1 MMNLSYPE
9 ILTLN
14 QKLNLDKKLTPYKIS
29 ILSNIT
35 INQIKEILDYS
46 LKLNG
51 IRSKINIGQYDNI
64 IQEVSKHSQSDLVI
78 IFFELANLKENFHTK
93 INLVSEKELR
103 EFTDFFKSTIDM
115 ILSNLKK
122 TPLVLFNKFSP
133 LIFSSFALEK
143 NRLEKISEELNI
155 YLEKKI
161 DNNVKIIDIDKLISN
176 LGINQSVD
184 MRLFYGAKSLYSI
197 NFYKSY
203 SEFIN
208 PIILSSLGKMKKAL
222 IFDCDN
228 TLWHGILGEDGYKN
242 IKMGDDSYEGRIF
255 QQIQEKALE
264 LYDKGIFIC
273 LCTKNN
279 YDDVIEVISKHK
291 DMRLKKENFSVIK
304 SNWKNKVDNIIEIGK
319 ELNVGLDSL
328 VFIDDSDFELE
339 FVKKKLPEVRLF
351 KVPQDISKYYYLF
364 NKEIQIF
371 YKFNQTQEDKIR
383 NIDFK
388 NQLKRKKLRTK
399 FTKIEGYLNSLNIK
413 ITINLNDKKNISRI
427 SQMTLKTNQFNLT
440 TRRYSEKQIKNF
452 LTNKKYLIFTLLLK
466 DKFGDSGIT
475 GLAILKIEKPNNSSV
490 IDTFLLS
497 CRIIGRNVEYAFMNF
512 IISYLKKK
520 KINLV
525 RSNYIRSKKNDQ
537 VKNFYEQCSFEIEK
551 DKKEKKKYSV
561 KINKYKP
568 KLLKYIKINE

>member
-1 MMNLSYPE
+1 
-9 ILTLN
+9 
-14 QKLNLDKKLTPYKIS
+14 
-29 ILSNIT
+29 
-35 INQIKEILDYS
+35 
-46 LKLNG
+46 
-51 IRSKINIGQYDNI
+51 
-64 IQEVSKHSQSDLVI
+64 
-78 IFFELANLKENFHTK
+78 
-93 INLVSEKELR
+93 
-103 EFTDFFKSTIDM
+103 
-115 ILSNLKK
+115 
-122 TPLVLFNKFSP
+122 
-133 LIFSSFALEK
+133 
-143 NRLEKISEELNI
+143 
-155 YLEKKI
+155 
-161 DNNVKIIDIDKLISN
+161 
-176 LGINQSVD
+176 

-197 NFYKSY
+197 DFYKSY

-264 LYDKGIFIC
+264 LYNKGIFIC

-279 YDDVIEVISKHK
+279 YDDVIEVINKHK

-304 SNWKNKVDNIIEIGK
+304 SNWKNKVDNIIEIAK

-339 FVKKKLPEVRLF
+339 FVKQKLPEVRLF
-351 KVPQDISKYYYLF
+351 KVPKDISKYYYLF
-364 NKEIQIF
+364 NKEIQFF

-388 NQLKRKKLRTK
+388 NQLERKKLRTK
-399 FTKIEGYLNSLNIK
+399 FTKIEDYLNSLNIK
-413 ITINLNDKKNISRI
+413 ITINLNDKKNLSRI

-452 LTNKKYLIFTLLLK
+452 LANKKYLIFTLSLK

-475 GLAILKIEKPNNSSV
+475 GLAILKMEKPNNSSV

-520 KINLV
+520 NINLV

-551 DKKEKKKYSV
+551 NKKEKKKYSV